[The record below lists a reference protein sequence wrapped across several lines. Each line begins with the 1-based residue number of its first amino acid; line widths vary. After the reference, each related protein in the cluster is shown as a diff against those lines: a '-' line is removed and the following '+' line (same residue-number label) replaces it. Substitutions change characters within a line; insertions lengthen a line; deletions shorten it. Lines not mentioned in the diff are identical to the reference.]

1 MKTSQAGL
9 KFISVHEGIRLQ
21 PYKDPVGLWTI
32 GIGHLIT
39 PPENKTGLIN
49 IRGQYYKWRLGLSDK
64 QVFWLL
70 EQDVEKAEDVIN
82 TVVKAPLTQN
92 QFDALVSFVF
102 NVGGGAFINS
112 TLLKKL
118 NAKNNTVKQEFGK
131 WVKGRVNG
139 KMVALPGLV
148 TRRKEEAKLFG
159 S

>member
-21 PYKDPVGLWTI
+21 PYKDPIGLWTI

-39 PPENKTGLIN
+39 PVELKTDLIH
-49 IRGQYYKWRLGLSDK
+49 IKGQYYRWKQGLSEK

-70 EQDVEKAEDVIN
+70 EQDVKKAEDVIN
-82 TVVKAPLTQN
+82 TAVKIPLSQN

-118 NAKNNTVKQEFGK
+118 NAKNNTAKHEFNK

-148 TRRKEEAKLFG
+148 KRRKEETKLFE